1 MISVTKATD
10 ATALDELAKCMRNG
24 RVCVLF
30 YADWCGHCQRFKP
43 EWSQC
48 KEMHQKQQNNSYKLA
63 DIESAAL
70 DALKGKMSDMPSLV
84 DVSGFPTI
92 SMYDNGKKTA
102 DYNGERTADALMTFL
117 NQQYKEPASHIP
129 PILSN
134 ETTITITNTNNSN
147 TNTNNYNT
155 NVGTNKYSVHVN
167 SKSKKSKPKK
177 SKSKKSKSKK
187 SKSKKSNSKNSNSK
201 NSNSKNSKKNVV
213 ELSPSS
219 NLVIN

>member
-43 EWSQC
+43 EWSRC
-48 KEMHQKQQNNSYKLA
+48 KEMHHQQQNNPYKLA

-102 DYNGERTADALMTFL
+102 DYNGERTADALMAFL
-117 NQQYKEPASHIP
+117 NQQYKEPASSP
-129 PILSN
+129 FVPI
-134 ETTITITNTNNSN
+134 ETTITNGQNTNAMNAIKNHKNYNSN
-147 TNTNNYNT
+147 NS
-155 NVGTNKYSVHVN
+155 KK
-167 SKSKKSKPKK
+167 SKSKKSKKSKSKK

-187 SKSKKSNSKNSNSK
+187 SKSKKSN
-201 NSNSKNSKKNVV
+201 KNSKKNVV
-213 ELSPSS
+213 ELSPSI

>member
-24 RVCVLF
+24 QVCVLF

-43 EWSQC
+43 EWSRC
-48 KEMHQKQQNNSYKLA
+48 KEMHHQQQNNPYKLA

-201 NSNSKNSKKNVV
+201 NSKKNVV

>member
-24 RVCVLF
+24 QVCVLF

-43 EWSQC
+43 EWSRC
-48 KEMHQKQQNNSYKLA
+48 KEMHHQQQNNPYKLA

-102 DYNGERTADALMTFL
+102 DYNGERTADALMAFL
-117 NQQYKEPASHIP
+117 NQQNITKAPLPMPSI
-129 PILSN
+129 
-134 ETTITITNTNNSN
+134 ETATKNSQNTYANSLNALKKHKYNNSN
-147 TNTNNYNT
+147 KSNS
-155 NVGTNKYSVHVN
+155 NKSN
-167 SKSKKSKPKK
+167 KSKSNKSKSNKSKKSKK
-177 SKSKKSKSKK
+177 SNSKKSKSKK
-187 SKSKKSNSKNSNSK
+187 STN
-201 NSNSKNSKKNVV
+201 
-213 ELSPSS
+213 
-219 NLVIN
+219 INK